1 MFDMLK
7 IFERVRLQTAVMER
21 LRNDVI
27 RLVTPRQ
34 YALFL
39 VSSVEQVIIKEEEQG
54 QGQSQGDHL

>member
-39 VSSVEQVIIKEEEQG
+39 VSSVEQVVIKEEEQG